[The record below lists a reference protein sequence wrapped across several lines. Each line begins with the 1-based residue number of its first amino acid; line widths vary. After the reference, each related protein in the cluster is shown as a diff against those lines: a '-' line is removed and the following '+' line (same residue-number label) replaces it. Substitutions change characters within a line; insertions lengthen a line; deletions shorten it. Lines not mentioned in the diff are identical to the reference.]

1 MNPSMPNCQ
10 IYRPTLILIAINIA
24 VYFLTSV
31 AGGSFLNTSYDLIY
45 KYGLVGEKVIYEGEY
60 YRLLTS
66 LFVHANVAHIAGNMI
81 FLLIFG
87 LRGEEMFSL
96 PEYLAIYFLGG
107 MTGNLLSLVL
117 LNPLIPS
124 VGASGAIFAVFGAC
138 TIYIRRAI
146 RQSIIGA
153 LIFAFFLLLIS
164 SAPGVNNLAHIGG
177 LVTGLLIGYVLAA
190 RRKPSTTYS
199 INYGYQRLPF

>member
-87 LRGEEMFSL
+87 LRGEETFSL

-177 LVTGLLIGYVLAA
+177 LVAGLLIGYVLAA
-190 RRKPSTTYS
+190 RRKPATAYS

>member
-177 LVTGLLIGYVLAA
+177 LVAGLLIGYVLAA
-190 RRKPSTTYS
+190 RRKPATAYS